1 MVEGHVSVRACGFES
16 HPGHE
21 KRVTLRGLVFFWG
34 GFANSD
40 LRMPLGG
47 DRVTEIDNL
56 LFPWP
61 IPSDI
66 RMASKSMAKTECFIL
81 KTIGNHGHLN
91 DMVWFE

>member
-1 MVEGHVSVRACGFES
+1 MCPLGRVGSSPTLGTRSESLSEGS
-16 HPGHE
+16 
-21 KRVTLRGLVFFWG
+21 FFFG
-34 GFANSD
+34 RGFASSD

-47 DRVTEIDNL
+47 DRMTEIDNL

-81 KTIGNHGHLN
+81 QTSENHGHLS

>member
-21 KRVTLRGLVFFWG
+21 KRVTLRGLVFFWW
-34 GFANSD
+34 GFASSG

-47 DRVTEIDNL
+47 DRMTGIDNL
-56 LFPWP
+56 LFSSS

-81 KTIGNHGHLN
+81 QTSENHGHLS